1 MKKSMLSVA
10 ALASLVSLAAFAGP
24 VNINSADA
32 KALAKELS
40 GIGPA
45 KAKAIIEYR
54 EKVGPFKA
62 PEEIT
67 KVDGVG
73 QALFEQNKDNI
84 KIKD

>member
-1 MKKSMLSVA
+1 MNKSKMLFA
-10 ALASLVSLAAFAGP
+10 ALTSLISAAVFAGP

-32 KALAKELS
+32 KTLAKELS

-62 PEEIT
+62 PEEIV

-73 QALFEQNKDNI
+73 QALFEQNKNNI
-84 KIKD
+84 KVKD